1 VPRAGDSAPGTV
13 AAAQPS
19 RPEPASRA
27 PEASRPEPAPRA
39 PGDDTR
45 ARIMLAATAHC
56 QDVGLSRV
64 TMEDVARRA
73 GLGRATLY
81 RHFQSKDAL
90 VRAVI
95 LAETDAF
102 FAALDRAIA
111 DCASDEDRLTEG
123 FAFALNYIRAHAL
136 LTKLLRSEPETL
148 LPYLVGGDE
157 LISVATEAVCARIH
171 ADAARSRQ
179 GRENA
184 ELLVRLVLSLA
195 LTPRSGLG
203 VEDHQGATAF
213 ARRHLVPSLR
223 GG

>member
-1 VPRAGDSAPGTV
+1 LPG
-13 AAAQPS
+13 
-19 RPEPASRA
+19 PEPGLRAS
-27 PEASRPEPAPRA
+27 
-39 PGDDTR
+39 GDDTR
-45 ARIMLAATAHC
+45 ARIMLAATEHC
-56 QDVGLSRV
+56 EEVGLSRV

-111 DCASDEDRLTEG
+111 ECTTDEDRLAEG
-123 FAFALNYIRAHAL
+123 FAFALHYIRAHAL
-136 LTKLLRSEPETL
+136 LNKLLRSEPETL

-157 LISVATEAVCARIH
+157 LIAVATEAVCARVH
-171 ADAARSRQ
+171 GDAAHSQQ

-195 LTPRSGLG
+195 LTPGSGLG
-203 VEDHQGATAF
+203 VEHHDGATAF
-213 ARRHLVPSLR
+213 ARRHLVPSLQGR
-223 GG
+223 LKPGLAAREPRLRPI

>member
-1 VPRAGDSAPGTV
+1 MPRGHDSADAVGSPAGAGAAAPETRAG
-13 AAAQPS
+13 
-19 RPEPASRA
+19 
-27 PEASRPEPAPRA
+27 
-39 PGDDTR
+39 GDDTR
-45 ARIMLAATAHC
+45 ARIMLAATEHC
-56 QDVGLSRV
+56 QEVGLSRV

-81 RHFQSKDAL
+81 RHFPSKDAL

-102 FAALDRAIA
+102 FAALDAAIA
-111 DCASDEDRLTEG
+111 ECATDEDRLAEG
-123 FAFALNYIRAHAL
+123 FAFALHYIRAHAL
-136 LTKLLRSEPETL
+136 LNKLLRSEPETL

-157 LISVATEAVCARIH
+157 LIAVATAAVCARVH
-171 ADAARSRQ
+171 AQHALSRQ

-184 ELLVRLVLSLA
+184 EMLVRLVLSLA
-195 LTPRSGLG
+195 ITPGSGLG
-203 VEDHQGATAF
+203 VDDHDGATGF